1 MADYKRLFIAAV
13 FATLAF
19 QSLLLAAAQAEVRVC
34 PTGCSHSS
42 LQEAVNAAASGD
54 KIVVESGTYREDL
67 IIGRP
72 VILQGL
78 DTGSGRPLLSPE
90 DGRIIMATEGATV
103 QGFELASP
111 RDSGSG
117 NCTLEVVLPG
127 TFYLNDIHGSESIC
141 PEAQASWNSSQ
152 PINYQFES
160 KVLRS
165 RLGNYWADY
174 KGRDDNSDG
183 IGDEPKVI
191 DENNVDYY
199 PLMQPVE
206 NYRIEGEKED
216 RMELIRAK
224 VGEPFT
230 ITLPA
235 NPSIG
240 YQWNAN
246 YDYYQVSLDSSQFE
260 KGPSEGVGAGG
271 ESVFVFK
278 PLRPGKTTI
287 SMVYKRPW
295 ENIVADVRTIHV
307 EVAP

>member
-1 MADYKRLFIAAV
+1 MADYKRLFIAAA
-13 FATLAF
+13 FATLALS
-19 QSLLLAAAQAEVRVC
+19 SLLLTAQAEVRVC
-34 PTGCSHSS
+34 STGCSYSS
-42 LQEAVNAAASGD
+42 IQTAVNAAASQD

-67 IIGRP
+67 IISRP

-78 DTGSGRPLLSPE
+78 DTGSGRPLLAPE
-90 DGRIIMATEGATV
+90 NGRIILAAQGATV
-103 QGFELASP
+103 QGFELAGP
-111 RDSGSG
+111 HDYESG

-127 TFYLNDIHGSESIC
+127 AIYLNDIAGSESIC
-141 PEAQASWNSSQ
+141 PGWPASWNSSQ
-152 PINYQFES
+152 AVNYQFS
-160 KVLRS
+160 SRVLRS

-174 KGRDDNSDG
+174 QGPDGNADG

-191 DENNVDYY
+191 DEKNIDYY

-224 VGEPFT
+224 VSEPFT
-230 ITLPA
+230 VPLPA
-235 NPSIG
+235 NPSTG
-240 YQWNAN
+240 YQWNAD
-246 YDYYQVSLDSSQFE
+246 YDYYLLSLESSQFE
-260 KGPSEGVGAGG
+260 KDSSERVGAGG

-287 SMVYKRPW
+287 SLVYKRPW

-307 EVAP
+307 EIAP

>member
-1 MADYKRLFIAAV
+1 MADYKRLFIASV
-13 FATLAF
+13 FATLALLF
-19 QSLLLAAAQAEVRVC
+19 LLLAAQAELRVC
-34 PTGCSHSS
+34 STGCSHSS
-42 LQEAVNAAASGD
+42 LQEAVNAAAPGD

-78 DTGSGRPLLSPE
+78 DTGSGRPLLAPE
-90 DGRIIMATEGATV
+90 DGRIIQAAEGAIV
-103 QGFELASP
+103 QGFELARP
-111 RDSGSG
+111 RDSRSS

-127 TFYLNDIHGSESIC
+127 TFYLNDILGSESIC
-141 PEAQASWNSSQ
+141 PEAPASWNSSQ
-152 PINYQFES
+152 PVNYQFES
-160 KVLRS
+160 KVMRS

-174 KGRDDNSDG
+174 RGQDDNADG

-191 DENNVDYY
+191 DENNIDYY

-206 NYRIEGEKED
+206 DYRIEGEKED

-230 ITLPA
+230 IALPA
-235 NPSIG
+235 NPTTG
-240 YQWNAN
+240 YLWTAD
-246 YDYYQVSLDSSQFE
+246 YDYYLLMLDSSKFE
-260 KGPSEGVGAGG
+260 KGFSERLGAGG

-287 SMVYKRPW
+287 SLVYKRPW

>member
-1 MADYKRLFIAAV
+1 MADYKRLFIAAI

-19 QSLLLAAAQAEVRVC
+19 QSLLPAVQAEVRVC

-42 LQEAVNAAASGD
+42 LQEAINAAAPGD

-67 IIGRP
+67 IIGRK

-78 DTGSGRPLLSPE
+78 DTGSGRPLLAPE
-90 DGRIIMATEGATV
+90 DGRIIQAAEGASV
-103 QGFELASP
+103 LGFELARP
-111 RDSGSG
+111 RDSESG

-127 TFYLNDIHGSESIC
+127 TFYLNDISGSESIC
-141 PEAQASWNSSQ
+141 PEAPASWNSSQ
-152 PINYQFES
+152 PVNYQFES

-174 KGRDDNSDG
+174 KGPDENADG
-183 IGDEPKVI
+183 IGDDPKII
-191 DENNVDYY
+191 DENNFDYY

-206 NYRIEGEKED
+206 NYRIQGEKEN

-230 ITLPA
+230 IALPA
-235 NPSIG
+235 NPSTG
-240 YQWNAN
+240 YQWTAD
-246 YDYYQVSLDSSQFE
+246 YDYYLLSLNSSQFE
-260 KGPSEGVGAGG
+260 KGSSERLGLDG

-278 PLRPGKTTI
+278 PLRPGKSTI
-287 SMVYKRPW
+287 YLVYKRTW
-295 ENIVADVRTIHV
+295 ENIAADVRTIHV
-307 EVAP
+307 EVTL